1 VSQLSKYLFVAVVS
15 GVSAITCARAVEVVA
30 QRAPAPQAARADTA
44 LASPAPASVPPEPA
58 ATIRKAP
65 DGEYWA
71 NGVVN
76 GANVRFLVD
85 TGASAVALTPDDAR
99 KLGFDMAALDYG
111 YRVVTAGGST
121 RAAAVKL
128 ASVTVAGAKLRDVDA
143 LVIEKGLDTSLLGM
157 SYLGRLASF
166 QATREALVLQP

>member
-1 VSQLSKYLFVAVVS
+1 MSQLSKYLFVAAVS
-15 GVSAITCARAVEVVA
+15 GISAITCARAVEVVGQHA
-30 QRAPAPQAARADTA
+30 PPAPTARADTA
-44 LASPAPASVPPEPA
+44 LQAPIGAPEAAGPA
-58 ATIRKAP
+58 ATIRKAA

-99 KLGFDMAALDYG
+99 KLGLDMASLNYG
-111 YRVVTAGGST
+111 YKVVTAGGST

-157 SYLGRLASF
+157 TYLGRLSSF
-166 QATREALVLQP
+166 QATRDGLYLQR